1 MRRGARPPPALSCG
15 ALDACLTALAPQ
27 RRTPASGPPCRWRVP
42 RSAAPWS
49 RGGAGARRRARA
61 DPGAPPRARRHVI
74 IETNKTTARIFPE
87 VPDCEAPEFWERME
101 RLIVLNKKLLA
112 IGASDAPGALKT
124 LRRLPVLE
132 RFAAELLQLFI
143 GKHVVS
149 GTYDFESTPAAA
161 Y

>member
-1 MRRGARPPPALSCG
+1 M
-15 ALDACLTALAPQ
+15 
-27 RRTPASGPPCRWRVP
+27 
-42 RSAAPWS
+42 
-49 RGGAGARRRARA
+49 
-61 DPGAPPRARRHVI
+61 
-74 IETNKTTARIFPE
+74 
-87 VPDCEAPEFWERME
+87 PDCEAPEFWDRME

-124 LRRLPVLE
+124 LQRLPVLE

-149 GTYDFESTPAAA
+149 GTYDFESTLAAA